1 MLVDFAGRRRERRL
15 TRQLVDVHR
24 ILRDSGGLERTG
36 KVAAAL
42 AAAAAE
48 HLPAAFAGA
57 REGPDLDFVRSLVR
71 YVLARDA

>member
-1 MLVDFAGRRRERRL
+1 M
-15 TRQLVDVHR
+15 
-24 ILRDSGGLERTG
+24 
-36 KVAAAL
+36 AAAL